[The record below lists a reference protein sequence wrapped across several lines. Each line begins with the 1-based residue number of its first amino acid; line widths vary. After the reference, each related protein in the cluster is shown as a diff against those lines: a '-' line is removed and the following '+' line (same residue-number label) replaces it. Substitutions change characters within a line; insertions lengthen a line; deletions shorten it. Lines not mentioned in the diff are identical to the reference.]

1 MLPEAQTESLEESIF
16 KTLSNQ
22 KRRDILRFIGER
34 RQASFSEIKK
44 AADID
49 DSSSVSYHLR
59 SLQGLVIQR
68 NEKYVLSELG
78 QEAYNLIVKTNAYT
92 TTNMA
97 VRTLRRQVPAL
108 IVANAL
114 LWAAAYLVAVVLEG
128 DSAPFTLGLFFV
140 LWSVS
145 TVVIYSIVSSI
156 NRDSSCRSL
165 FEHAPP
171 EQPPEPRKTDP
182 PKPCPAKCC

>member
-92 TTNMA
+92 TINVA

-114 LWAAAYLVAVVLEG
+114 LWVAAYLVAARLEG
-128 DSAPFTLGLFFV
+128 DLTPMTSGMFVV
-140 LWSVS
+140 LWFVS
-145 TVVIYSIVSSI
+145 TVIIYSIVSSI
-156 NRDSSCRSL
+156 SRDSSCRSL
-165 FEHAPP
+165 FEARATRTAARAP
-171 EQPPEPRKTDP
+171 ENRS
-182 PKPCPAKCC
+182 A